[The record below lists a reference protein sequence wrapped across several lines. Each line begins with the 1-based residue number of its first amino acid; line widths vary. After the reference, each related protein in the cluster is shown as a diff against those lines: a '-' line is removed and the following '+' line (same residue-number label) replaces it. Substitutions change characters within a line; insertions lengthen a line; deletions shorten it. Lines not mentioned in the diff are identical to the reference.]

1 MRNNILLCG
10 NPNVGKS
17 SIYNILTHSHEHTGN
32 WTGKTVELSTK
43 KIVGTDYYL
52 VDLPGIYSLSSL
64 SEEENIAKMTMLFSD
79 YKSIIYVVDATQIE
93 KNLNLLFQILQ
104 INKSI
109 ILCINM
115 IDELENKNIKLD
127 TNKLSNIL
135 GIKVIKFSTY
145 KNIGYNELIEA
156 IKEDNY
162 CEYNYYYNDEIEK
175 HINNI
180 SSYLPVGF
188 NNRYMSIS
196 VLNKDEYLVKYVK
209 ERYGINLENN
219 DVKNYIMNINSEEIS
234 DQISIKINTLS
245 RIVTNEVFKKSSE
258 NNISLLDKIFS
269 NKIYSI
275 IMMTFIMFLIFLITI
290 TLANYPSDLLGEL
303 FNKFEYILYKLCLN
317 FNIPKV
323 IYEPILFGIY
333 RVVTFIISVMFP
345 PLVIFF
351 IMWTYAEESGILPR
365 IAFNFDKICSYS
377 NCHGKQCLTMCSGFG
392 CNACAVVGAR
402 IMDNKRDRIIAIL
415 TNSFIPCNG
424 RFPMIIAIITM
435 FLVNS
440 NNKILVSIYLCGFV
454 ILAMIISFLI
464 SFILSKTILKGYPS
478 FFVLELPEYKKVKL
492 SIILKTS
499 IVYKSLSILK
509 KAILVS
515 IPAGL
520 IIWLLTNININNMS
534 IFLIVSNFLDKFAK
548 IIGLDGN
555 ILLSFILAL
564 PANEIVLPI
573 IIMGYLGN
581 SNISLISDYIGIKS
595 ILLNN
600 GWTVNTAIC
609 TILFSLM
616 HFPCGTTL
624 STIKSEIGY
633 KWAFYS
639 FIIPLITGIVFLL
652 IYNFI

>member
-104 INKSI
+104 INKNI

-162 CEYNYYYNDEIEK
+162 CEYNYYYNEEIEK

-245 RIVTNEVFKKSSE
+245 RIVTNEVFKKSGEHS
-258 NNISLLDKIFS
+258 ISLLDKIFS

-303 FNKFEYILYKLCLN
+303 FNKFEYILYILCLN

-323 IYEPILFGIY
+323 IYEPILFGVY

-492 SIILKTS
+492 SKILKTS

-534 IFLIVSNFLDKFAK
+534 VFLIISNFLDKFAK

>member
-104 INKSI
+104 INKNI

-127 TNKLSNIL
+127 TNILSNIL

-162 CEYNYYYNDEIEK
+162 CEYNYYYNEEIEK

-245 RIVTNEVFKKSSE
+245 RIVTNEVFKKSGE
-258 NNISLLDKIFS
+258 NSISLLDKIFS

-303 FNKFEYILYKLCLN
+303 FNKFEYFIYKLCLN

-323 IYEPILFGIY
+323 IYEPILFGVY

-492 SIILKTS
+492 SKILKTS

-534 IFLIVSNFLDKFAK
+534 VFLIISNFLDKFAK

>member
-104 INKSI
+104 INKNI

-303 FNKFEYILYKLCLN
+303 FNKFEYFIYKLCLN
-317 FNIPKV
+317 INIPKV

-581 SNISLISDYIGIKS
+581 SNISLISDYMGIKS

>member
-104 INKSI
+104 INKNI

-303 FNKFEYILYKLCLN
+303 FNKFEYFIYKLCLN

-323 IYEPILFGIY
+323 IYEPILFGVY

-581 SNISLISDYIGIKS
+581 SNISLISDYMGIKS

>member
-104 INKSI
+104 INKNI

-303 FNKFEYILYKLCLN
+303 FNKFEYFIYKLCLN
-317 FNIPKV
+317 INIPKV
-323 IYEPILFGIY
+323 IYEPILFGVY

-581 SNISLISDYIGIKS
+581 SNISLISDYMGIKS

>member
-104 INKSI
+104 INKNI

-162 CEYNYYYNDEIEK
+162 CEYNYYYNEEIEK

-245 RIVTNEVFKKSSE
+245 RIVTNEVFKKSGE
-258 NNISLLDKIFS
+258 NSISLLDKIFS

-303 FNKFEYILYKLCLN
+303 FNKFEYFIYKLCLN
-317 FNIPKV
+317 INIPKV
-323 IYEPILFGIY
+323 IYEPILFGVY

-581 SNISLISDYIGIKS
+581 SNISLISDYMGIKS

>member
-104 INKSI
+104 INKNI

-303 FNKFEYILYKLCLN
+303 FNKFEYFIYKLCLN

-581 SNISLISDYIGIKS
+581 SNISLISDYMGIKS